1 MSKTLIDRLVYTF
14 SKLPG
19 IGQRSARRVV
29 LHLIDNKDMI
39 LSPLAE
45 TMLAAIRDTM
55 HCETCGNIDTTPI
68 CTICSSKSR
77 DKNII
82 CVVET
87 ISDLWAFERSGF
99 YQGVYHVL
107 GGTLSGVDKRGPN
120 DIAINKLLD
129 RVSNNMPSEIII
141 ATNATMDGQTT
152 AFYIIDKLNQI
163 IQNCKIT
170 RLAYGMPVGGELDY
184 LDEGTLSA
192 AFQSR
197 KSLD

>member
-1 MSKTLIDRLVYTF
+1 MSKTIIDRLVYTF

-29 LHLIDNKDMI
+29 LYLIDNKDMI
-39 LSPLAE
+39 LSPLTE
-45 TMLAAIRDTM
+45 TMLAAIRDTI
-55 HCETCGNIDTTPI
+55 HCEICGNIDTTVKCSI
-68 CTICSSKSR
+68 CLSENR
-77 DKNII
+77 DKQTI

-99 YQGVYHVL
+99 YKGVYHVL
-107 GGTLSGVDKRGPN
+107 GGTLSGIDKRGPN
-120 DIAINKLLD
+120 DIAIEKLLE
-129 RVSNNMPSEIII
+129 RVSTTSPKEIIL

-152 AFYIIDKLNQI
+152 AFYIIEKLNQI
-163 IQNCKIT
+163 TQNCQIT